1 MMPESSRQETDKG
14 SSAKPVSLAVAADV
28 AQIRLEDSP
37 HRHSSHA
44 MGQATAHRLKS
55 LLSHISP
62 PLANSLESEL
72 KAPIK
77 STTDPSSND
86 VVQKKNNDDDANIE
100 ASNEEQK
107 VEDSPQTQP
116 QSQQHHTENGF
127 KRFLDRVD
135 NFFLHPP
142 SHSRHHHHHQGHRIG
157 SIQTNGTTTHHSDK
171 NTAACDAVCTLPS
184 TNICNNNE
192 QQKHTDQSE
201 PQPQKEQTPQ
211 QKPRRH
217 LPLFHSSH
225 RLSWK
230 KKLHI
235 PLFHSHTA
243 AKESPESQQEQREK
257 TLKHQYRGVMLSG
270 TTTWDQHEAQVKSI
284 LHICELYQL
293 GYDLKEYSQKENDDD
308 SITDDSLHNDAT
320 IDNSVEVKSTLF
332 ETRARRTL
340 SSIGFEFQLDKCN
353 ACTESNTVDDS
364 CDQCITRLYYTPSN
378 TAITNEN
385 RSKFIADG
393 KMYDAIADL
402 CQSAAQE
409 IMAEACDLVWV
420 TVCDGKGGGL
430 SARLDSQ
437 SSNLSSDPKS
447 VREWP
452 RDDEGNIIVL
462 EPIRALVGRCK
473 SGNENQSKDTFL
485 VSTGKGKVSA
495 GIFSRQH
502 LLTTGL
508 EPSTA
513 LPLLREARSR
523 GMNCVVI
530 DPNAR
535 GDRVGMDTFQVSVR
549 SLFQQECSAEVDDAI
564 IPASSSDGHIYVLAH
579 SAAGGQLVRY
589 LLDKNQCTLL
599 PRIRSIT
606 FTDSTHSVQWLKKH
620 PNISSL
626 IQSSR
631 ALYVRSA
638 NPMRDDGW
646 ENAQPGD
653 ECDKDHFWS
662 HRFGKIKT
670 VWAGTTDHSLTNWAA
685 RAPIWEHFDKNA
697 NDDKAAASDDEA
709 ETSTHTDKVAK

>member
-1 MMPESSRQETDKG
+1 MTEASHQETDNA
-14 SSAKPVSLAVAADV
+14 SSGAEPVSLAVAADV
-28 AQIRLEDSP
+28 ARIRLEDSP
-37 HRHSSHA
+37 HQHSPHA
-44 MGQATAHRLKS
+44 MGQATAQRLKS

-62 PLANSLESEL
+62 PITKSLASEL
-72 KAPIK
+72 NPPTK
-77 STTDPSSND
+77 STSYPSSENVD
-86 VVQKKNNDDDANIE
+86 GNVVEKNVNGVENIE
-100 ASNEEQK
+100 ASDEEEI
-107 VEDSPQTQP
+107 VERSLPKIP
-116 QSQQHHTENGF
+116 SQSQQHHAENGF
-127 KRFLDRVD
+127 KRFLHQVD
-135 NFFLHPP
+135 NFFHLPANA
-142 SHSRHHHHHQGHRIG
+142 RHHQGHRFN
-157 SIQTNGTTTHHSDK
+157 SVLSNETTTHHSDV
-171 NTAACDAVCTLPS
+171 NTACAGCAYPVCTIPS
-184 TNICNNNE
+184 ANICNNNE
-192 QQKHTDQSE
+192 QKKDTDQPQS
-201 PQPQKEQTPQ
+201 QPQAQQQSQQ
-211 QKPRRH
+211 QKSRRH
-217 LPLFHSSH
+217 LPLFHTSR
-225 RLSWK
+225 RLSSFK
-230 KKLHI
+230 TRFQM
-235 PLFHSHTA
+235 PFHSSTA
-243 AKESPESQQEQREK
+243 AQELSESQQQEQKER
-257 TLKHQYRGVMLSG
+257 TLRHQYRGVLLSG
-270 TTTWDQHEAQVKSI
+270 TTTWEQHEAKVKSI

-293 GYDLKEYSQKENDDD
+293 GYDLKEYSQKENDDNT
-308 SITDDSLHNDAT
+308 TDDSLHDVVTTDN
-320 IDNSVEVKSTLF
+320 NSVAPTTVF

-340 SSIGFEFQLDKCN
+340 SSIGFEFRLDKCN
-353 ACTESNTVDDS
+353 DCTENNTMDD
-364 CDQCITRLYYTPSN
+364 CCERCITRLYYTPSN

-385 RSKFIADG
+385 RREFIADG

-430 SARLDSQ
+430 SARLDEQ
-437 SSNLSSDPKS
+437 SSNLSSESKS
-447 VREWP
+447 IREWP

-473 SGNENQSKDTFL
+473 SKSGNGNQSKDTFL

-549 SLFQQECSAEVDDAI
+549 SLFQQECSAEVEDAI
-564 IPASSSDGHIYVLAH
+564 IPAASDGYIYVLAH

-589 LLDKNQCTLL
+589 LLDKNQGTLL

-606 FTDSTHSVQWLKKH
+606 FTDSTHSVQWLKEH
-620 PNISSL
+620 PHISSL
-626 IQSSR
+626 IQSSK

-646 ENAQPGD
+646 ENAKPGD
-653 ECDKDHFWS
+653 ECAKDHFWS
-662 HRFGKIKT
+662 HRFGQIKT

-697 NDDKAAASDDEA
+697 GDKA
-709 ETSTHTDKVAK
+709 ETSSSHTDLHTN